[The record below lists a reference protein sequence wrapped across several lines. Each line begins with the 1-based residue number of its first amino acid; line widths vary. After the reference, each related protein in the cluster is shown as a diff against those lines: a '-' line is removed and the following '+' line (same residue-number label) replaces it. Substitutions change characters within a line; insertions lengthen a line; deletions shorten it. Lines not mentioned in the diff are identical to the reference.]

1 MNAFRS
7 SDADQGNEF
16 MEMRNLSENDMDV
29 FYHRELQGGCS
40 ERASF
45 SVGHWAKKRQNL
57 MCSHTFIRLVRLLF
71 PAKTSGWRFKRFIDS
86 IPYQGEPQ
94 GG

>member
-16 MEMRNLSENDMDV
+16 LEMRNLSENDMDV

-45 SVGHWAKKRQNL
+45 SMGHWAKKRQKL

-71 PAKTSGWRFKRFIDS
+71 PANTSGWRFKRFIDS
-86 IPYQGEPQ
+86 VPYQGEPQ
-94 GG
+94 RG